1 MKALIFTAL
10 GALALSG
17 CTGSHI
23 KPPAVCD
30 GKHRRPANMYGTI
43 MPNLPVPLPPSQSGG
58 WPATPAS
65 SPSSDTPIPPEA
77 QEAAAAASAAAQAAK
92 PAPTLSPRDTREI
105 ELSYLPCS

>member
-43 MPNLPVPLPPSQSGG
+43 MPNLPVPLPPSQTAG

-77 QEAAAAASAAAQAAK
+77 QEAAAAASAAK
-92 PAPTLSPRDTREI
+92 SAPDLSPRDKREI